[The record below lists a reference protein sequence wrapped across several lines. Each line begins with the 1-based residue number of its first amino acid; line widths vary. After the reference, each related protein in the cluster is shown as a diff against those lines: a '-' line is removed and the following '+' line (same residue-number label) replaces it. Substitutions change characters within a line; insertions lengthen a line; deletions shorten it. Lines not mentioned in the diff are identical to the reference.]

1 MIKQNTHQDYRNFL
15 HPRYWLTWTG
25 FGLLWLITLLPF
37 PIMVRI
43 GAFFG
48 WLGYHLAS
56 ARRHIVEVNINLCF
70 PELEPTQQN
79 NLVRKIFRSTGI
91 SIIETALAWMRDP
104 RDYSHLCQFRGQEIF
119 EAAIKEGKGVI
130 LLGMHFSTLDIIG
143 AVVST
148 IARIDVM
155 YRKNKNQLFDHMM
168 KTHRGMNFD
177 MVINRDDIRTVIK
190 RLKSGHVVWYGGDQ
204 DYGPKHSVFAPFFG
218 IQTATITA
226 TARFA
231 KITGAPI
238 VLLNHYRNSDDSG
251 YEIEFSRPLDNF
263 PSGDELLD
271 ATRINQLVE
280 ASVRKC
286 PDQYWWLHR
295 RFKTR
300 PQGESRPY

>member
-1 MIKQNTHQDYRNFL
+1 MI
-15 HPRYWLTWTG
+15 
-25 FGLLWLITLLPF
+25 
-37 PIMVRI
+37 RI
-43 GAFFG
+43 GAALG

-56 ARRHIVEVNINLCF
+56 ARRHIVEVNISLCF
-70 PELEPTQQN
+70 PELGPAQQHT
-79 NLVRKIFRSTGI
+79 LVRKVFRSSGI
-91 SIIETALAWMRDP
+91 GIIETALGWQRNP
-104 RDYSHLCQFRGQEIF
+104 EDYSHLCEVKGKDILD
-119 EAAIKEGKGVI
+119 AAIDEGKGVI
-130 LLGMHFSTLDIIG
+130 LLGMHFSTLDLIG

-148 IARIDVM
+148 ITRLDVM
-155 YRKNKNQLFDHMM
+155 YRKDKNPFFDHLIR
-168 KTHRGMNFD
+168 THRGRSFD
-177 MVINRDDIRTVIK
+177 MVIDRDDIRSVIK

-231 KITGAPI
+231 RITGAPI
-238 VLLNHYRNSDDSG
+238 IFFNHYRNNDDSG
-251 YEIEFSRPLDNF
+251 YEIEFSRPLVDF
-263 PSGDELLD
+263 PTGDDLLD

-300 PQGESRPY
+300 PNGESRPY